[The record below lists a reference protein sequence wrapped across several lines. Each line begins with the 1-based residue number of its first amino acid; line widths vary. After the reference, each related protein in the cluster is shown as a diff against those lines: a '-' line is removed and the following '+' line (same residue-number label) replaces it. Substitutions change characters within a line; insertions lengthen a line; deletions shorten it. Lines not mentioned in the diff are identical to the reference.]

1 MTTIATMNIAILLRD
16 TGRIVTATGRG
27 IGTETEEIEIDTAS
41 QSTRRK
47 RLSKPEEQRRWPLQ
61 DEINWFGGR

>member
-16 TGRIVTATGRG
+16 TGRIVTATVRG
-27 IGTETEEIEIDTAS
+27 IGTEIGEIEIDTAS

-47 RLSKPEEQRRWPLQ
+47 RLSKHEEQRRWPLQ
-61 DEINWFGGR
+61 DEIN